1 MKKRTKIFYCNVALL
16 LLVLSLTGCKGGTN
30 ESSKTASS
38 ENDSALES
46 QEAADKTQKKKQT
59 NVEEDESVSTKGS
72 EESAKDDSSDTSSS
86 NKESANPSDHALSGY
101 SSEKIE
107 YARVWLQ
114 LGPNQE
120 IDELNVRHI
129 SAGEPINPNDDTSA
143 SYPEDVVQ
151 LAGSRLVD
159 GSVTYSSNGD
169 GTIHVYNVPL
179 RWESSADV
187 DKNFMK
193 EYTEGI
199 IKNTKVVDVDPGN
212 NKEIVKLIDI
222 MNIH

>member
-1 MKKRTKIFYCNVALL
+1 M
-16 LLVLSLTGCKGGTN
+16 
-30 ESSKTASS
+30 
-38 ENDSALES
+38 
-46 QEAADKTQKKKQT
+46 
-59 NVEEDESVSTKGS
+59 STKGS
-72 EESAKDDSSDTSSS
+72 EESAIDDSSDTSSS

-212 NKEIVKLIDI
+212 DKEIVKLIDI